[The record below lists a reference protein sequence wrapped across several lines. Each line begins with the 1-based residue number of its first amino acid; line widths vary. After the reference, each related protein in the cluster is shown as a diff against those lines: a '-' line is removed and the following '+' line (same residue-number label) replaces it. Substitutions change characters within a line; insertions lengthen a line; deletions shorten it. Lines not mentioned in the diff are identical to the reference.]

1 MKKSFVF
8 VAIAIALVA
17 TSCGTAKKAAPTTI
31 VSQSGIPTPSIT
43 GPSTVYAGEMDFG
56 FGKSFNKGQAYTN
69 ALRNAQENIA
79 TRLYRGISAVD
90 EAFARDTQN
99 AAQLNTVSNRTSKI
113 VGIIDN
119 KVVSVTL
126 MKDPTYTKDE
136 QGAWDCEV
144 QVFLDAKVVKET
156 AKAIYNTLSDDDVL
170 RVKFEEQQFQEEY
183 EKQLKEYRAT
193 HK

>member
-1 MKKSFVF
+1 MVVS
-8 VAIAIALVA
+8 
-17 TSCGTAKKAAPTTI
+17 SCGASKKVSSTTI
-31 VSQSGIPTPSIT
+31 VSQSGIPTPSV
-43 GPSTVYAGEMDFG
+43 SNQSNVYAGEVDFG

-79 TRLYRGISAVD
+79 TRLYRSISAVD
-90 EAFARDTQN
+90 ESFARDTQN
-99 AAQLNTVSNRTSKI
+99 AAQLSSVSNRTSKI
-113 VGIIDN
+113 IGIIDN

-156 AKAIYNTLSDDDVL
+156 AKSIYNTLSDDDVL